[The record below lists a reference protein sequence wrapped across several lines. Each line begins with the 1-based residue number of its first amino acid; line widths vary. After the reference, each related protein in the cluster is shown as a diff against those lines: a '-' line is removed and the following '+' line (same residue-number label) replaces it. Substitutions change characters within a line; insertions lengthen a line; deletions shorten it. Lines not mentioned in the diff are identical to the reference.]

1 MSRRLYLVPCRGVT
15 RFQEFRVGL
24 LSHGTII
31 EAGAKVIFRIPCASL
46 DQYLFYWSIVSTY
59 IDISSVCLQRSGE
72 SRVAS

>member
-1 MSRRLYLVPCRGVT
+1 MT

-31 EAGAKVIFRIPCASL
+31 EAGVKVIFRIPCASL

-59 IDISSVCLQRSGE
+59 IDILSVCIQ
-72 SRVAS
+72 